1 MRVFLLVLMLVFSG
15 SALGQAEVRCGT
27 SERFGGKLIRAG
39 DSERRVIEADPDRT
53 VRLETRQGGAA
64 GYRYEFYKRG
74 RTVYVYAS
82 AGVVIRVCRV
92 RE

>member
-1 MRVFLLVLMLVFSG
+1 MRVFILVLMLVFSG
-15 SALGQAEVRCGT
+15 SVLGQEVRCGS
-27 SERFGGKLIRAG
+27 SERFGGKLVRTG

-53 VRLETRQGGAA
+53 VRLETSRGGAA

-74 RTVYVYAS
+74 RTVYVYTS
-82 AGVVIRVCRV
+82 AGFVVRVCRV